1 MLEDLLKIS
10 IELDD
15 VLELKKQHPCGS
27 NLWQVVRSGTDCK
40 IKCLGCG
47 RIIMVDRLEL
57 KKMIKTKKT
66 T

>member
-15 VLELKKQHPCGS
+15 ILELKKQHPCGS
-27 NLWQVVRSGTDCK
+27 NLWQVVRSGADCK